1 MKNLGKRKQLF
12 NVFSLKSNF
21 LGKVVEFVEEGLF
34 SWRVFFFFFYH
45 RRYTLHFSQFLMH
58 QDALGLR
65 VITDAPGWTG
75 TLKSP
80 SPILQFFD
88 LSALTWPFPLSF
100 TTSPLGRTLS
110 ILLSPLGQIT
120 LPFSHSCSVLCFSLM
135 VFIKY
140 FSYCQKFLNTYYYI
154 PIDWCGR
161 SREGL

>member
-12 NVFSLKSNF
+12 NVFSLKSYF
-21 LGKVVEFVEEGLF
+21 LGKVVEFVEGGVVFMEG
-34 SWRVFFFFFYH
+34 FFYH

-65 VITDAPGWTG
+65 VITDVPGWTG

-80 SPILQFFD
+80 SPVLQFFD

-100 TTSPLGRTLS
+100 TINPLGRTLS
-110 ILLSPLGQIT
+110 ILLSQLVQIT
-120 LPFSHSCSVLCFSLM
+120 LPFSHSCNVLCFSLM

-140 FSYCQKFLNTYYYI
+140 FSYCQKVLEQILLYSHRLV
-154 PIDWCGR
+154 W
-161 SREGL
+161 